1 MAESAPTAL
10 KEAMHRFANETRS
23 VEYVIVPAEG
33 LTAGAPDETA
43 LQKFFDERKSAFRAP
58 EFRTIIALAL
68 TPNALAKPDAISDAD
83 ARKRYEEIKTT
94 RFGAPERRAVRQMR
108 FATVDEAKAASERIK
123 AGTSFEAVAAERN
136 IAEKDLDMGRLTRRE
151 MIDAAVADA
160 AFALEKDAISEPVNG
175 QFGPVLVKV
184 VDVEPEN
191 VRPFEEV
198 AAEVK
203 LELARAAAQ
212 NAIRDTYNKIEDQR
226 ASAKP
231 LGEIAQGLGLAAQ
244 TFDGVDAQGRGKD
257 GKPLSGLPEATQVLR
272 RAFASDV
279 GADNEPVPTPDNG
292 YIWFEVTRVDPTR
305 DRTLAEARDEALAR
319 FNEEEIARQVADKA
333 AGLAAKAESGET
345 LASIATGA
353 GLAEPKNAAGLKR
366 DAASGDVSRTA
377 AVQLFNAPV
386 GRVLTAPAAN
396 GRDRLVL
403 KIIDASVPPFVTTTQ
418 DAGRMDESLRQQLS
432 QDLMSNYVS
441 RVQSDLGVRI
451 NQEAVRLAVGGETP

>member
-1 MAESAPTAL
+1 MMMQGLRRAGQTWLGKLIVGILFGLLILSFAVWGIADIFRGYGRSTAASVGSTEIGVEQLRFAYQNELQRLMRQTRGQITPETARQLRLDQIVLSRLVADAAIDERVRQLGLGVSDDTIADAIRSNPAFRGPDGQFNRGAFDAVLRDNNTNEARFLADQRKGLLREHLQEGLVGGIAAPTAL

-184 VDVEPEN
+184 VDVEPEY

-244 TFDGVDAQGRGKD
+244 TFDGVDAQG
-257 GKPLSGLPEATQVLR
+257 
-272 RAFASDV
+272 
-279 GADNEPVPTPDNG
+279 
-292 YIWFEVTRVDPTR
+292 
-305 DRTLAEARDEALAR
+305 
-319 FNEEEIARQVADKA
+319 
-333 AGLAAKAESGET
+333 
-345 LASIATGA
+345 
-353 GLAEPKNAAGLKR
+353 
-366 DAASGDVSRTA
+366 
-377 AVQLFNAPV
+377 
-386 GRVLTAPAAN
+386 
-396 GRDRLVL
+396 
-403 KIIDASVPPFVTTTQ
+403 
-418 DAGRMDESLRQQLS
+418 
-432 QDLMSNYVS
+432 
-441 RVQSDLGVRI
+441 
-451 NQEAVRLAVGGETP
+451 